1 MKTDELETKVSELLE
16 LVTAKG
22 IRELYEDAKSVLDC
36 DKLRAPEKAI
46 GNYLREIE
54 SALFSVTVSIAKLDA
69 DISQYQDDEGHI
81 SRASQIE
88 LVKDYFKLDLSEEQL
103 KFWKDIKLHQLA
115 HRSGLKPNR
124 KISEAFIEEVWLPY
138 SAILL
143 GVAECINK
151 AFISYYDRLEQIAK
165 NPSKD
170 NCKAVLQQIPNN
182 PHLRDHFFESIED
195 FSAWLPMLR
204 SKGIFE
210 DVPLEY
216 VTEDGYLV
224 TQPWPPL
231 DFLLRIV
238 SNTADEKIL
247 SDVAEIAA
255 SIPGTENL
263 RVNDDLLILAGK
275 LPVDLSVKH
284 LMPRVQ
290 KALDSKGLYTMGEK
304 VSGLLVQ
311 LHEGDFSKEL
321 VDVAEKV
328 IADKKLNP
336 FFEERYIR
344 NNMNFYYYNGLLT
357 LICGF
362 NNFDIFRVLYQRV
375 LEGLA
380 FEHKDNQSEKYRTLH
395 WKHAFNDEIEKDEL
409 TLMYVSKL
417 SLLADKLIVSGSAEL
432 DEIITLLLEGNHEK
446 DWHIIKA
453 LILGLLDK
461 HESTQYAELKS
472 DLEKELSD
480 YEQNRKDRKEPE
492 VRSVIHISPYSD
504 EEMSRL
510 SAEEA
515 LERLQTYD
523 GPEDDHW
530 NEKPSK
536 RGLLESVERQLKQ
549 RPDEFVGC
557 LDVFFKVRTE
567 DFTSLLYA
575 LAQSEFEVSDD
586 FKESYLALINDFIEN
601 RYDDATERNKRNFS
615 SSVTRVF
622 RKIFNSSENYM
633 PLNGIAFT
641 ALDKIIKDPLVG
653 SAILSSSREDKFHEM
668 ANHAVNTPSV
678 EAFDCLVD
686 CYLTPNTKWKDI
698 RARDDIGAFQDY
710 ISSVVDADDSAPFR
724 FRVGENINSFVGTD
738 KDWFVKDLKKIVLN
752 KDRDEPWEAF
762 VAGMMAQRI
771 ICNDFLDDVYRDAV
785 RYVST
790 EEYLTNHSARDEFSI
805 ENGIARHISFYY
817 CQLDKQAC
825 TENSLTNY
833 IFIHGSL
840 PLRHAFFVEA
850 KKQFKKSDGVEKTFA
865 RMKELID
872 WRYAKLRKS
881 NFPPDKVM
889 ELSGFFSLFPIVV
902 QHDPEWSLE
911 HLCEFMD
918 LLETNGEPFHP
929 DIIIDA
935 LIEQAESFPLLAAKC
950 LRSWVKGMKNRWHDF
965 NDIKKLIES
974 LYEHGDEE
982 TKDILKEVVSRLSS
996 KGICREL
1003 VGLFKQK

>member
-1 MKTDELETKVSELLE
+1 MEKDELEKKVSELLE

-22 IRELYEDAKSVLDC
+22 IRELYEDAKSVLVC
-36 DKLRAPEKAI
+36 DNLRAPEKAI

-54 SALFSVTVSIAKLDA
+54 SALFSVTVSIAKLDV
-69 DISQYQDDEGHI
+69 DMLPYEDDDGHL

-88 LVKDYFKLDLSEEQL
+88 LIKDHFKLDFSDKQL

-115 HRSGLKPNR
+115 HRSGLKPNK

-151 AFISYYDRLEQIAK
+151 AFIGYYDRLEQIAK
-165 NPSKD
+165 NPSRD
-170 NCKAVLQQIPNN
+170 NCKAVLQEIPNN
-182 PHLRDHFFESIED
+182 PHLRDHFFENIED

-204 SKGIFE
+204 SKGVFE

-216 VTEDGYLV
+216 ATEDGYLV
-224 TQPWPPL
+224 MQPWPPL
-231 DFLLRIV
+231 NFLLRIV

-247 SDVAEIAA
+247 SDVAAIAA
-255 SIPGTENL
+255 LVPDTENL

-275 LPVDLSVKH
+275 LPVKVSVKY

-311 LHEGDFSKEL
+311 LHEGGFVKEL
-321 VDVAEKV
+321 VDVAKKI

-336 FFEERYIR
+336 SFEERYIR
-344 NNMNFYYYNGLLT
+344 NSMNFYYYNGLLT

-362 NNFDIFRVLYQRV
+362 NNFDILHVLYQRV

-380 FEHKDNQSEKYRTLH
+380 LEYDDNQSEKYRTLH
-395 WKHAFNDEIEKDEL
+395 WKHAFNDEVEKDGL

-417 SLLADKLIVSGSAEL
+417 SLMANNLISSGNAEL
-432 DEIITLLLEGNHEK
+432 DDVITLLLEGNGEK

-453 LILGLLDK
+453 LILDLLGRY
-461 HESTQYAELKS
+461 ESTQYPELQNC
-472 DLEKELSD
+472 LEKELSD
-480 YEQNRKDRKEPE
+480 YERNRKDRREPE
-492 VRSVIHISPYSD
+492 VRSVRYVSPYSD
-504 EEMSRL
+504 EKMSGL
-510 SAEEA
+510 DAVEI
-515 LERLQTYD
+515 LEKLHAYE
-523 GPEDDHW
+523 GPEGDHW
-530 NEKPSK
+530 NEQPSK

-549 RPDEFVGC
+549 RPHEFVGH
-557 LDVFFKVRTE
+557 LDAFSKLRTE
-567 DFTSLLYA
+567 YFTSLLYA
-575 LAQSEFEVSDD
+575 FAQSEFEVNDD
-586 FKESYLALINDFIEN
+586 FQNRYMALVNEFIDC
-601 RYDDATERNKRNFS
+601 RYDDASERNKRNFA

-622 RKIFNSSENYM
+622 RKIFNSSKNYIQ
-633 PLNGIAFT
+633 LEGVAFK
-641 ALDKIIKDPLVG
+641 ALDKIIKDPSVG

-668 ANHAVNTPSV
+668 ASHAVNTPSV

-686 CYLTPNTKWKDI
+686 CYITPNTKWKDI
-698 RARDDIGAFQDY
+698 RARDDVEAFQSY
-710 ISSVVDADDSAPFR
+710 IFSVVEADGSAPFR
-724 FRVGENINSFVGTD
+724 FRVGENINSFVKTD
-738 KDWFVKDLKKIVLN
+738 KGWFVKDLKKIVLN
-752 KDRDEPWEAF
+752 KDKDEPWEAF

-790 EEYLTNHSARDEFSI
+790 EKYLTKHSAKDEFSI

-825 TENSLTNY
+825 TEDSLTNY
-833 IFIHGSL
+833 IFTHGSL

-850 KKQFKKSDGVEKTFA
+850 KKQFKNGDGAEEAFT

-872 WRYAKLRKS
+872 WRYIELRKN
-881 NFPPDKVM
+881 NFPPDKVQ

-911 HLCEFMD
+911 YLHEFMG
-918 LLETNGEPFHP
+918 LLETNGEPFYP
-929 DIIIDA
+929 DLIIDA
-935 LIEQAESFPLLAAKC
+935 LIEQAERYSLLAAKC

-965 NDIKKLIES
+965 NNIKKLIEA
-974 LYEHGDEE
+974 LYEHGDAE
-982 TKDILKEVVSRLSS
+982 TKDILKEVVSLLSS
-996 KGICREL
+996 KGICRDL
-1003 VGLFKQK
+1003 VGLFK